1 MCNES
6 VLLRSYPL
14 SNVPVSYSLVQSL
27 SESPLV
33 KRNQSVREVE
43 LQLGKVRERMHELN
57 QKKLATHDIR
67 EYARLHVQ
75 QALMLGEEFR
85 LVKEKM
91 RILDT

>member
-1 MCNES
+1 
-6 VLLRSYPL
+6 
-14 SNVPVSYSLVQSL
+14 
-27 SESPLV
+27 
-33 KRNQSVREVE
+33 
-43 LQLGKVRERMHELN
+43 MHELN